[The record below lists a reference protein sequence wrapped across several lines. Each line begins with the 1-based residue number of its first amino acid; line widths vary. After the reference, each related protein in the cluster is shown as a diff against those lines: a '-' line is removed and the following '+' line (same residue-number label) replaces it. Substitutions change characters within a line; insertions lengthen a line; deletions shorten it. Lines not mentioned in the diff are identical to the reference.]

1 MSHRAD
7 EVRKRIAK
15 RKRDRGL
22 SNGNGHDNA
31 RRTSLFM
38 SDEERYGG
46 VYSPPTYE
54 GGPGKNSG
62 GHPLFKTEVFMFKV
76 LFSAVLV
83 LVSAIIFK
91 NGSPMFDQAKS
102 VINYSLE
109 EEFQFATVSKWY
121 RDQFGEPLALFNTK
135 TESSEEETENKTQMA
150 QLAVPASGKVLE
162 SFKDNGQGIM
172 VETNRPSVEA
182 MNEGIIIEAG
192 EKEATGLTIVLQHA
206 DGTKSW
212 YGNLDKIDVAL
223 YDFVEKGK
231 ELGKIKLSD
240 KQKGTYYF
248 AIKKGD
254 AFIDPIQVIQFE

>member
-15 RKRDRGL
+15 RKRERGL
-22 SNGNGHDNA
+22 SETSETSKP
-31 RRTSLFM
+31 TSLFL
-38 SDEERYGG
+38 SDEERYG

-54 GGPGKNSG
+54 GGPNKDNGD
-62 GHPLFKTEVFMFKV
+62 HPLFRTEVFMFKV
-76 LFSAVLV
+76 LFSAIIVLV
-83 LVSAIIFK
+83 TAIVFK
-91 NGSPMFDQAKS
+91 NSAPIFQDVKS
-102 VINYSLE
+102 TITYSLE
-109 EEFQFATVSKWY
+109 EEFQFAAVSSWY
-121 RDQFGEPLALFNTK
+121 RDRFGEPLALFETK
-135 TESSEEETENKTQMA
+135 TEESKDSEGATQSA
-150 QLAVPASGKVLE
+150 EFAVPANGKVLE
-162 SFKDNGQGIM
+162 TFEDNGQGIM
-172 VETNRPSVEA
+172 VETDRPSVEA

-192 EKEATGLTIVLQHA
+192 EKSDTGLTIVLQHA

-231 ELGKIKLSD
+231 ELGKTKLSEN
-240 KQKGTYYF
+240 QKGTYYF